1 MRVGCHYEGVGSA
14 SDPQPWSDDPGR
26 FRCSLEHR
34 RVLVFAPM
42 FRPVSLLLLL
52 PCLMFGACRSAPLE
66 YGELIDDL
74 AGYDVVFL
82 GEKHD
87 SAAGHA
93 MQRRLLERLH
103 AKRSDVV
110 LAMEMFERDVQ
121 PVVDDYLSGKIDE
134 AAFLAASRP
143 WGDYSTDYRPL
154 VEFAKQHGLRVIAA
168 NAPRSEARRVVGE
181 GLARVVGSPNVAA
194 EASAPKD
201 QYYELFVAEMGDH
214 QGVSPEMM
222 SRFYEAQCLKDDT
235 MAESIVRQFDGG
247 ARPLVIHVVGSFH
260 VDRHLGTV
268 ARVRQRR
275 PDLRLA
281 VFTMREVGNVVP
293 SGADAWELLV
303 AKEPERDQAAQG
315 GAKPAE
321 VKTSNPA
328 TGATAPASKGT
339 DPAPQPNRPR
349 GRPALGFMPDYEAGV
364 EGVLVSALREG
375 GPAATAGIREGDVI
389 VQIGAVPIA
398 DVGEYMEELGNLD
411 VDATVAVT
419 VKREGKSMTFSVKVG
434 ERIQ

>member
-1 MRVGCHYEGVGSA
+1 MIRSA
-14 SDPQPWSDDPGR
+14 
-26 FRCSLEHR
+26 
-34 RVLVFAPM
+34 
-42 FRPVSLLLLL
+42 SLLLLL
-52 PCLMFGACRSAPLE
+52 PCLLLGACQSAPLE
-66 YGELIDDL
+66 YGEVVDDL
-74 AGYDVVFL
+74 AEYDVVFL

-93 MQRRLLERLH
+93 IQRRLLERLH
-103 AKRSDVV
+103 AKRADIV

-121 PVVDDYLSGKIDE
+121 SMLDDYLGGKIDE
-134 AAFLAASRP
+134 TAFLAASRP
-143 WGDYSTDYRPL
+143 WGDYSTDYRPM

-181 GLARVVGSPNVAA
+181 GLARVVGSPHVAV

-201 QYYELFVAEMGDH
+201 RYYELFVAEMGDH

-235 MAESIVRQFDGG
+235 MAESIVRQFDAG
-247 ARPLVIHVVGSFH
+247 ARPLVVHVVGSFH
-260 VDRHLGTV
+260 VDGHLGTV

-281 VFTMREVGNVVP
+281 VLTMREVGNVVAK
-293 SGADAWELLV
+293 GADAWEVLV
-303 AKEPERDQAAQG
+303 AKEPERSESVRVP
-315 GAKPAE
+315 AKPVGEKAAD
-321 VKTSNPA
+321 NA
-328 TGATAPASKGT
+328 TGTTATRT
-339 DPAPQPNRPR
+339 NTTEPAPQPSRPR

-375 GPAATAGIREGDVI
+375 GPAATAGIQERDVI
-389 VQIGAVPIA
+389 VQIGPVPIA
-398 DVGEYMEELGNLD
+398 DVAEYMEELGNLD
-411 VDATVAVT
+411 VDSTVAVT
-419 VKREGKSMTFSVKVG
+419 VKRDGKLLTFSVKVG